1 MSKQKLI
8 GIDARFYGEA
18 GPGRYTK
25 NIVTHLEKADHRNK
39 YFIFLRKK
47 GFDLYNPTNSNFT
60 KILAEYNWYSFGE
73 QLGFLFKI
81 LKYNLDL
88 FYVPHFNIPVLYP
101 KKIVTAIPDLIMHS
115 FSTIEGT
122 TLWKPYYRFKKFVYN
137 IVFWWAIVRSQK
149 VIVPADTVYEDFF
162 KYYPDISKDKYVIA
176 EEGIDPDLKNV
187 DISDSESVLN
197 KYGIKK
203 PYILYLSSMY
213 EHKNVP
219 RLIQAFQILVNK
231 YGYNGQLV
239 LVGKKDKYSQGIGD
253 MVSNMGL
260 SEKIILPG
268 LQSYVPDNEAC
279 CLRKESEI
287 YVFPSLK
294 EGFSLTPM
302 EAQYFGKPCVVSDIS
317 IHKEVYGDSVLYF
330 DPLSVEDIAE
340 KMNKILHDKDLQIE
354 LINKGYELTKKYS
367 WDKTAEVTL
376 NVFNN
381 ILENTQS
388 L

>member
-1 MSKQKLI
+1 MNEQNKI

-25 NIVTHLEKADHRNK
+25 NIVTHLEKVDHKNK

-47 GFDLYNPTNSNFT
+47 GFDLYTPNNSNFT
-60 KILAEYNWYSFGE
+60 KVLAEYTWYSFGE

-122 TLWKPYYRFKKFVYN
+122 TLWKPYYRFKKFVYK
-137 IVFWWAIVRSQK
+137 IVFWWAILRSQK
-149 VIVPADTVYEDFF
+149 VVVPADTVYEDFL

-176 EEGIDPDLKNV
+176 EEGIDPDLKSADTSN
-187 DISDSESVLN
+187 SEEVLS

-203 PYILYLSSMY
+203 PFILYLSSMY

-231 YGYNGQLV
+231 YGYTGQLV
-239 LVGKKDKYSQGIGD
+239 LVGKKDKYSQAVGD
-253 MVSNMGL
+253 MVLNMGL
-260 SEKIILPG
+260 GEKIILPG
-268 LQSYVPDNEAC
+268 IQSYVADKDAC
-279 CLRKESEI
+279 CLRKESDI

-302 EAQYFGKPCVVSDIS
+302 EAQYYGKPCVISDIS
-317 IHKEVYGDSVLYF
+317 IHREVYGDSVLYF

-340 KMNKILHDKDLQIE
+340 KMNKLLHDEDLQQE
-354 LINKGYELTKKYS
+354 LIAKGYKLTEKYS
-367 WDKTAEVTL
+367 WDRTAEVTL
-376 NVFNN
+376 TVFNN
-381 ILENTQS
+381 ILEDTQG